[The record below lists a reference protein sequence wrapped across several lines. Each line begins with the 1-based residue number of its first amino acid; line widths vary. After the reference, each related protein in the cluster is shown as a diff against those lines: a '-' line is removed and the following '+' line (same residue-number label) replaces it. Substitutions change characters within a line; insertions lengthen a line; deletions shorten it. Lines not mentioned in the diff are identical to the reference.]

1 MNNAEA
7 RQPLTGRED
16 LDAIAGWIRPAAS
29 VLDLGCGDG
38 LLLRHLR
45 QSRDV
50 RGYGIEIADENVIA
64 SIRNGVNVIQSDLE
78 SGLSGIDAHSFDYVI
93 LSQTLQTVRQ
103 TEQILQEMLRVGRE
117 AIVTFPNMGFWSH
130 RLQIMLGRMPI
141 SKSLPYQWFDTP
153 NVHLC
158 TIRDFEAFCSSH
170 GIRVRERIVMHG
182 GRRINAMPNL
192 RGSLA
197 VFRFEK
203 TPG

>member
-130 RLQIMLGRMPI
+130 RLQIMFGRMPI

-158 TIRDFEAFCSSH
+158 SIRDFEAFCSSH

-182 GRRINAMPNL
+182 GRRINAMP
-192 RGSLA
+192 RA
-197 VFRFEK
+197 CFF
-203 TPG
+203 TPMFFQR

>member
-16 LDAIAGWIRPAAS
+16 LDAIAGWIKPAAS

-64 SIRNGVNVIQSDLE
+64 SVRNGVNVIQSDLE

-170 GIRVRERIVMHG
+170 GIRVLERIVMHG

-203 TPG
+203 ASG

>member
-16 LDAIAGWIRPAAS
+16 LDAIAGWIKPAAS

-38 LLLRHLR
+38 LLLKHLR

-64 SIRNGVNVIQSDLE
+64 SVRNGVNVIQSDLE

-130 RLQIMLGRMPI
+130 RLQIMLGRMPV

-158 TIRDFEAFCSSH
+158 TIRDFEAFCASH

-203 TPG
+203 ASG

>member
-16 LDAIAGWIRPAAS
+16 LDAIAGWIKPAAS

-64 SIRNGVNVIQSDLE
+64 SVRNGVNVIQSDLE

-130 RLQIMLGRMPI
+130 RLQIVLGRMPI

-203 TPG
+203 APG

>member
-16 LDAIAGWIRPAAS
+16 LDAIAGWIKPAAS

-64 SIRNGVNVIQSDLE
+64 SVRNGVNVIQSDLE

-103 TEQILQEMLRVGRE
+103 TKQILQEMLRVGRE

-130 RLQIMLGRMPI
+130 RLQIMLGRMPV

-158 TIRDFEAFCSSH
+158 TIRDFEAFCASH

-203 TPG
+203 ASG